1 MPADTITTHDAQE
14 IHRKLDMILSA
25 MGLSENRRLAPVE
38 AQQIA
43 KGIVLNYQRRQGA
56 KK

>member
-1 MPADTITTHDAQE
+1 MSSTITTDDARE
-14 IHRKLDMILSA
+14 IHRKLDLIISA
-25 MGLSENRRLAPVE
+25 MGLSENRRLAPAE

-43 KGIVLNYQRRQGA
+43 KGIVLKYQRRQGT